1 MKKII
6 TIVSIIISYNSISQ
20 NPVKL
25 IDYSKTSIIE
35 YYSMDSVNAFNSR
48 KFDSVSIQIEFL
60 RLLNQYRKF
69 KGLGELQLDV
79 NLCAAADNQ
88 CRYMVN
94 TKYVGHVQDFN
105 NVISGDIYPT
115 LTDRILQFYPNYN
128 CVDYRISENALCFPI
143 VICFGRN
150 RTVAQQSLDQWASSN
165 KGHAQAQLNPNFTK
179 IGISFIKSPID
190 TKIYAVTVFSNK

>member
-6 TIVSIIISYNSISQ
+6 TIVSIIISYNS
-20 NPVKL
+20 
-25 IDYSKTSIIE
+25 KTSILE
-35 YYSMDSVNAFNSR
+35 YYSMDSLNAFNSQ
-48 KFDSVSIQIEFL
+48 KFDSVSIQFEFL

-115 LTDRILQFYPNYN
+115 LTNRILQFYPNYN
-128 CVDYRISENALCFPI
+128 CVDYRISENALCFSL
-143 VICFGRN
+143 VICFVRN
-150 RTVAQQSLDQWASSN
+150 RTIAQQSLDQWASS
-165 KGHAQAQLNPNFTK
+165 KGHEQAQLNPNFTK
-179 IGISFIKSPID
+179 IGISFIKSSID
-190 TKIYAVTVFSNK
+190 NKIYAVTVFSNK